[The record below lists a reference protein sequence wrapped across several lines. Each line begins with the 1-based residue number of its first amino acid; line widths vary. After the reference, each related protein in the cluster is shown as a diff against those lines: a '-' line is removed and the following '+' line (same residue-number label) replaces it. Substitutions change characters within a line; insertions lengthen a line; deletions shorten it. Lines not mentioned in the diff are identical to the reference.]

1 MQMDQQ
7 PPMDPPSRISS
18 LGDLLHDGRVERSDL
33 DVLRDKL
40 FFDRE
45 PGRDPY
51 VRFALLMVL
60 SVTIA
65 TGGIVT
71 DSTAT
76 VIGAMI
82 VAPMMTPIMAMAL
95 AVVTGDGR
103 RIGRALLTVL
113 AGVAIAVVLS
123 WFFAELSRT
132 VVTVAS
138 NGQVSG
144 RIAPRTAD
152 LIIALASGAAGAF
165 ALSRA
170 NVSDALPGVAI
181 AISLVPPLSVVGVM
195 IANGDPS
202 AAVGAMLLFVT
213 NLLAILVAG
222 GGLLAIMGYGRA
234 ALGHRTSRERRR
246 AAIVIALA
254 TLAVLVPLSITGIRA
269 GTRSILET
277 SVTSQVRRA
286 IAGSPVELKSVSST
300 NDTVE
305 VVLTGDRQRDQGLV
319 KTLTGAL
326 HRAHPG
332 TTVRVLLVQTEVTQ
346 VPGG

>member
-1 MQMDQQ
+1 MQMDQR
-7 PPMDPPSRISS
+7 PPTTESSRVSS
-18 LGDLLHDGRVERSDL
+18 FGALLHNGRVELVDL
-33 DVLRDKL
+33 DLLRDKL

-45 PGRDPY
+45 GGRDPY
-51 VRFALLMVL
+51 VRFVLLMIL

-95 AVVTGDGR
+95 AVVTGDGP
-103 RIGRALLTVL
+103 RIGRAFLTVL
-113 AGVAIAVVLS
+113 AGVAVAIGLS
-123 WFFAELSRT
+123 WIFAELSRT
-132 VVTVAS
+132 VVTVATNS
-138 NGQVSG
+138 QVSG

-152 LIIALASGAAGAF
+152 LIIALASGAAGGF
-165 ALSRA
+165 ALSRE

-195 IANGDPS
+195 LANGDPG
-202 AAVGAMLLFVT
+202 AAAGAMLLFVT
-213 NLLAILVAG
+213 NFLAILVAG

-234 ALGHRTSRERRR
+234 AIGHRPSHERRR
-246 AAIVIALA
+246 AAVLIALA
-254 TLAVLVPLSITGIRA
+254 TLLVLVPLSVTGIRA

-277 SVTSQVRRA
+277 SVTRQVNRA
-286 IAGSPVELKSVSST
+286 IAGTPVELSSVTST
-300 NDTVE
+300 DGTVQ
-305 VVLTGDRQRDQGLV
+305 VVLAGDRQRDQGLV
-319 KTLTGAL
+319 KTLIGAL
-326 HRAHPG
+326 HRDHPG
-332 TTVRVLLVQTEVTQ
+332 NTVRVLLVQTDVTQ